1 MRAVSSCFSLQMRWV
16 MLESKTSALLYM
28 TLNLTQLMLL
38 KKILN
43 VILGESLPL
52 IRLKKVLKIFTT
64 EEMRM
69 EVTTENLRLNLY

>member
-1 MRAVSSCFSLQMRWV
+1 

-43 VILGESLPL
+43 VIHGESLPL
-52 IRLKKVLKIFTT
+52 IRLKRALKIFTT

>member
-1 MRAVSSCFSLQMRWV
+1 

-43 VILGESLPL
+43 VIHGESLPL
-52 IRLKKVLKIFTT
+52 IRLKLALKIFTT